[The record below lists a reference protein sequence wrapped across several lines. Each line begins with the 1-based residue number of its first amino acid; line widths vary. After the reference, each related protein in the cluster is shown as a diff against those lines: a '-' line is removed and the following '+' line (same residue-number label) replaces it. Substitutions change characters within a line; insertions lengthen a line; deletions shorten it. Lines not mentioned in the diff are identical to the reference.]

1 VAKSGDTYIER
12 LCDALADVLTNAATG
27 TRDRL
32 AGYVANF
39 DFWIDEADHCLR
51 LIDEYD
57 QRFQRFQ
64 AAQRTVASGAPLR
77 WDERSG
83 WTPPPAEV
91 KRSSTWN
98 ERKEAKRKVVG
109 AMAKFLNRC
118 AKEGFIDEAK
128 RSATAAKISG

>member
-1 VAKSGDTYIER
+1 MADPSDTYVER
-12 LCDALADVLTNAATG
+12 LCDALADVLERAAGG

-39 DFWIDEADHCLR
+39 DFWVDEAAHCL
-51 LIDEYD
+51 LLVKEYD
-57 QRFQRFQ
+57 ERFRRFQ
-64 AAQRTVASGAPLR
+64 AAQQRAAAGGWPN

-83 WTPPPAEV
+83 WSPPPADV
-91 KRSSTWN
+91 KRSTSWN
-98 ERKEAKRKVVG
+98 ERKEARRRVVG

-128 RSATAAKISG
+128 RSATAARIG